1 MIDPFEKTIE
11 RIENKKIPMGVGI
24 LTFFAIVSMRNFLET
39 FSAQNFDFFG
49 GSPLE
54 WGFFLHHSVL
64 FYGMSFL

>member
-1 MIDPFEKTIE
+1 MIDAFERIVE
-11 RIENKKIPMGVGI
+11 RIENRKISMGAGI
-24 LTFFAIVSMRNFLET
+24 LTFFAIVSMRNFFET
-39 FSAQNFDFFG
+39 FSVKNFDLFG